1 MRDILFLTHR
11 IPYPPDKGEK
21 IRAWNLLCHLTA
33 THRVHLGFFVDA
45 PDDFRYV
52 EKLRAMCASVFW
64 RPLKPRLARLR
75 SLRGLF
81 TGASLT
87 EGYFYDVHLKAQIDK
102 TIARHRPSEIY
113 VFSSAMTQYV
123 MHGDAARVIV
133 DLVDVDSEKWRQ
145 YAAARRGVAHLIY
158 AREGRTLLALE
169 QKAVERA
176 DAAIFVSRAE
186 AELFRRLAPHLAR
199 RIHYVSNGVDYNFFD
214 PANAVPNPF
223 DERPAIVFT
232 GTMNYRPNIDA
243 MTWFAEQVM
252 PRLRTHP
259 ARPRLW
265 IVGSSPTAAVKKLA
279 RPDIRVTGRVPD
291 IRPYLAH
298 ARAVVAPMQ
307 IARGIQNKVL
317 EAMAMGAAVVVTP
330 QAREGL
336 DACGDDEL
344 FTATTPEEFA
354 DAVTRL
360 LDGGEPSIGL
370 RARRRILDDFGWEA
384 SLTSLDRLL
393 DGESFQGLSPIP
405 NTAAPGSAGP

>member
-1 MRDILFLTHR
+1 
-11 IPYPPDKGEK
+11 
-21 IRAWNLLCHLTA
+21 
-33 THRVHLGFFVDA
+33 
-45 PDDFRYV
+45 
-52 EKLRAMCASVFW
+52 
-64 RPLKPRLARLR
+64 
-75 SLRGLF
+75 
-81 TGASLT
+81 
-87 EGYFYDVHLKAQIDK
+87 
-102 TIARHRPSEIY
+102 
-113 VFSSAMTQYV
+113 
-123 MHGDAARVIV
+123 
-133 DLVDVDSEKWRQ
+133 
-145 YAAARRGVAHLIY
+145 
-158 AREGRTLLALE
+158 
-169 QKAVERA
+169 
-176 DAAIFVSRAE
+176 
-186 AELFRRLAPHLAR
+186 
-199 RIHYVSNGVDYNFFD
+199 VSNGVDYNFFD
-214 PANAVPNPF
+214 PANAVANPF

-243 MTWFAEQVM
+243 MTWFAGKVM
-252 PRLRTHP
+252 PRLRAHP
-259 ARPRLW
+259 AGPHLW

-279 RPDIRVTGRVPD
+279 GPDIRVTGRVPD
-291 IRPYLAH
+291 VRPYLAH

-393 DGESFQGLSPIP
+393 DGESLQGLSPTP
-405 NTAAPGSAGP
+405 NTAAPGSIDP